1 MVKAGGVYGRYR
13 LAVSQVAWSL
23 CSFSPWVLSFWYLVK
38 PVSLQT
44 GFSANAWLFRIL
56 TGRKGSAPAAGLV
69 LFGSLCLTIQMIQV
83 RILARPS
90 QVPEGKRSCFRL
102 SRVASGSPGGGQRR
116 EGGDWLKFE
125 RDLPFA
131 PVVLIMSHCIYWHL
145 NTIIG
150 SIIKNQL
157 ANFLEKRYRCV

>member
-1 MVKAGGVYGRYR
+1 M
-13 LAVSQVAWSL
+13 
-23 CSFSPWVLSFWYLVK
+23 
-38 PVSLQT
+38 
-44 GFSANAWLFRIL
+44 
-56 TGRKGSAPAAGLV
+56 
-69 LFGSLCLTIQMIQV
+69 
-83 RILARPS
+83 
-90 QVPEGKRSCFRL
+90 PEGKRSCFRL

-131 PVVLIMSHCIYWHL
+131 PVVLIMSHYIYWHL